1 MKILKKSKIKAFP
14 MKVKCVNCRS
24 VLLADYDDLRE
35 ENDSFGNFYHRIKC
49 PVCGKKTFL
58 TTKQEDLLL
67 KYNTSK
73 SIENLCKK

>member
-24 VLLADYDDLRE
+24 ILLADYDDLKWE
-35 ENDSFGNFYHRIKC
+35 SDSWGNHYHRIKC

-58 TTKQEDLLL
+58 TIKQEDLLEE
-67 KYNTSK
+67 YNTSK
-73 SIENLCKK
+73 NIENRCKK